1 MAETRDP
8 ALTRGE
14 ERTHSW
20 KLSPDLHMLCVLT
33 TLPILIIKNVKE
45 CRGVALMLQFNQES
59 ASAAAEVLVPSWF
72 LINQQRCHQP
82 MAGQKERDRTFR
94 FPQARREGEEENQDT
109 GRGGGVERTWSYRGN
124 FPQLWGKGKAPHR
137 LYRRYR
143 GN

>member
-109 GRGGGVERTWSYRGN
+109 GRGGGGGTVLELQGRSSTTLVERESS
-124 FPQLWGKGKAPHR
+124 P
-137 LYRRYR
+137 
-143 GN
+143 